1 VARYYP
7 KGQTGRP
14 PYPFPAM
21 LRVDCTQLFYNLS
34 DPAMEDAFYEIE
46 FMRQFAGL
54 KLERLPDETTI
65 LKFRHFLE
73 QHGLGKVLFQGV
85 NKHLEKNGLML
96 REGYIVDA
104 TINSAPSSK
113 NERANEIRKCARLAR
128 ATNGASG

>member
-54 KLERLPDETTI
+54 RLERLPDETTI

-104 TINSAPSSK
+104 TINSAPNSK
-113 NERANEIRKCARLAR
+113 NERANEIRKCARLVR